1 MIFNISG
8 APLFRE
14 ARFCRLF
21 SRSSQTAIMRLVN
34 KKIAVPLL
42 ILFFGILVSGVLTFS
57 GFSVSEPI
65 ADAESPQWTQES
77 GAGITVPAC
86 GSTTACGAP
95 GQNVVCTNCS
105 GNAPSVEFTWTNT
118 GDTATLTCSTVRI
131 GAWVTGFPAI
141 RILDNLPCS
150 GNAPWTGAANAT
162 SYNYEVRYKTAIYT
176 ACTGGVDPKSGLCL
190 GWTTE
195 TRTYPRDETVC
206 TGGVDPKSG
215 LCLGWTNETHYG
227 HLINGGSFSTPDC
240 TPAPV
245 CSPSSVS
252 LSTGQSQTFS
262 VTNGTTPFTWSAPSS
277 SNPSGSGSTH
287 NTSYSSAGPY
297 TVTVTDSASR
307 TSQCS
312 VN

>member
-95 GQNVVCTNCS
+95 GQNVVCTTCS

-150 GNAPWTGAANAT
+150 GNAPWTGAANT
-162 SYNYEVRYKTAIYT
+162 TNYNYEVRYKTAIYT
-176 ACTGGVDPKSGLCL
+176 ACTGGYDKFGACL
-190 GWTTE
+190 GSTTE
-195 TRTYPRDETVC
+195 TRTYPRDEC
-206 TGGVDPKSG
+206 TGGYDKFG
-215 LCLGWTNETHYG
+215 ACLGLTTNYG
-227 HLINGGSFSTPDC
+227 HLINGGSFFTP
-240 TPAPV
+240 
-245 CSPSSVS
+245 
-252 LSTGQSQTFS
+252 
-262 VTNGTTPFTWSAPSS
+262 N
-277 SNPSGSGSTH
+277 
-287 NTSYSSAGPY
+287 
-297 TVTVTDSASR
+297 
-307 TSQCS
+307 
-312 VN
+312 